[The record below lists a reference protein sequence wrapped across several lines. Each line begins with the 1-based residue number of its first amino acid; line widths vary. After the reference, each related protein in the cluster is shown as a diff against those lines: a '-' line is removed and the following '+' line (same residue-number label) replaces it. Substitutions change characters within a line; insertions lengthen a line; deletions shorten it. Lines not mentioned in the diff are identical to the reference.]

1 MSQSPAQPKV
11 QLISDELIE
20 IVTEK
25 ARQSPRRRMNY
36 NFHASNEDNPHRF
49 LNVFLEH
56 SYVQPHRHLRH
67 PKAESFIVLEGH
79 MAAFTFDDDGNVTSG
94 YILGPGSFSGQI
106 PARAAQMGRS
116 TGIDIAPG
124 VWHTITAV
132 SPVAVCYEV
141 KPGPWDPATD
151 KDMAPW
157 APPEGSPDVERYLNG
172 LLQS

>member
-1 MSQSPAQPKV
+1 MSRPSV
-11 QLISDELIE
+11 ELITNELIE
-20 IVTEK
+20 SVTEK

-36 NFHASNEDNPHRF
+36 NFHAGNEDNPHRF
-49 LNVFLEH
+49 LNVFLER

-67 PKAESFIVLEGH
+67 PKAESFIVLQGH

-94 YILGPGSFSGQI
+94 YILGPGHFAGPVPGSISG
-106 PARAAQMGRS
+106 PATS
-116 TGIDIAPG
+116 LGIDIVPG
-124 VWHTITAV
+124 IWHTITAI

-157 APPEGSPDVERYLNG
+157 APPEGSADVERYLDD
-172 LLQS
+172 LLKA

>member
-1 MSQSPAQPKV
+1 MSDKSV
-11 QLISDELIE
+11 QLITDELIE
-20 IVTEK
+20 NVTEK

-49 LNVFLEH
+49 LNVFLER

-67 PKAESFIVLEGH
+67 PKAESFIVLAGH

-106 PARAAQMGRS
+106 PAKIAQTARS

-124 VWHTITAV
+124 IWHTITAV

-157 APPEGSPDVERYLNG
+157 APPEGSAEVERYLDN
-172 LLQS
+172 LLRN